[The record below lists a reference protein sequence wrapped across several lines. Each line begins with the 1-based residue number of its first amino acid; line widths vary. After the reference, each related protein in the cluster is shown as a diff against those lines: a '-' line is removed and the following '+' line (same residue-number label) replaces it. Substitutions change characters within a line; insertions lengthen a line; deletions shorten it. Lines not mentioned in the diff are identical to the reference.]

1 MLQQQ
6 WMQVRQDSHVL
17 FGHTSSHVTQGYSR
31 ISCEP
36 GFCGWTL
43 SKVQLNMLAR
53 TQIPEVL
60 FFIIFPHVAAMLQI
74 TGSLLVSAD
83 SLLLNF

>member
-1 MLQQQ
+1 MFCLVTPAAMLHRGI
-6 WMQVRQDSHVL
+6 VAYLVNLASAA
-17 FGHTSSHVTQGYSR
+17 G
-31 ISCEP
+31 
-36 GFCGWTL
+36 TL
-43 SKVQLNMLAR
+43 SKVQLNVLAR

-74 TGSLLVSAD
+74 TGSLLGSAD